1 MNKQQFGVIG
11 IGVMGKNLAI
21 NVESR
26 GLSVSVYDLSKMV
39 TDEVLIEVKGK
50 NIYGAYSIEEF
61 VNSLETPRK
70 ILIMIKA
77 GKPIDETIQR
87 LIPYISKGDIIIDG
101 GNSFFKDT
109 IRRNKELQN
118 LGINFIGVG
127 VSGGEE
133 GALKGPA
140 IMPGGD
146 INAYK
151 LVQPILTAISA
162 KVDGEPCCAYIGPNG
177 AGHYVKMVH
186 NGIEYGDMQ
195 LIDRKSVV

>member
-133 GALKGPA
+133 GALKGP
-140 IMPGGD
+140 
-146 INAYK
+146 
-151 LVQPILTAISA
+151 
-162 KVDGEPCCAYIGPNG
+162 EIGR
-177 AGHYVKMVH
+177 AHV
-186 NGIEYGDMQ
+186 
-195 LIDRKSVV
+195 